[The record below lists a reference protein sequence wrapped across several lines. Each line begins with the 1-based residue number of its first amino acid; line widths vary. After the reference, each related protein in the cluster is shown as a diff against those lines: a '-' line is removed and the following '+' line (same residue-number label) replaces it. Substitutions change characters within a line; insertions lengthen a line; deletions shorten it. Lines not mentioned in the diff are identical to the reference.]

1 MTAGEGYRVTYVG
14 HATLLIEIGGVRL
27 LTDPLLRQHV
37 MHLRR
42 RSTPIPAHVYTNLD
56 AVLLSHL
63 HYDHLDLPSLRK
75 LGKTTRL
82 LVPVGAGALLRQQGF
97 DNVEEVRIGDPIH
110 FGSVAVT
117 PTFALHSGTRGPFG
131 PSAETLGFIIGQPAS
146 PTPPSTHSPARATN
160 IYFAGDTDIFP
171 EMADMAGSLDLALLP
186 VWGWGPTLGAGHM
199 DPLHAAEAARMLAP
213 RMAIPIHWGTFYPI
227 AMHHLLPS
235 FLVNPPQIFHAAVQ
249 KMAPEVAV
257 HILQPGQ
264 HFERLYE
271 S

>member
-1 MTAGEGYRVTYVG
+1 MTAGEGYRITYVG

-42 RSTPIPAHVYTNLD
+42 RSTPIPTHVYTKVD

-97 DNVEEVRIGDPIH
+97 ENVAEVRIGDPIH
-110 FGSVAVT
+110 FGSVTVT
-117 PTFALHSGTRGPFG
+117 PSFALHSGARGPFG
-131 PSAETLGFIIGQPAS
+131 PAAETLGFVVSQAP
-146 PTPPSTHSPARATN
+146 SPAAPLTSTTR

-171 EMADMAGSLDLALLP
+171 QMADMAGSLDLALLP

-199 DPLHAAEAARMLAP
+199 DPVRAAEAARILAP
-213 RMAIPIHWGTFYPI
+213 RATIPIHWGTFYPI

-235 FLVNPPQIFHAAVQ
+235 FLINPPQIFHAAVQ

-264 HFERLYE
+264 HFERRYE

>member
-1 MTAGEGYRVTYVG
+1 MSAGEGYRVTYVG

-27 LTDPLLRQHV
+27 LADPLLRQHV

-42 RSTPIPAHVYTNLD
+42 RSTPIPPHVYTNID

-82 LVPVGAGALLRQQGF
+82 LAPVGAGALLHQQGF
-97 DNVEEVRIGDPIH
+97 TNVEEVRIGDPVR

-131 PSAETLGFIIGQPAS
+131 PSAETLGFLIDQP
-146 PTPPSTHSPARATN
+146 TSPAHPLTR
-160 IYFAGDTDIFP
+160 IYFAGDTDIYP
-171 EMADMAGSLDLALLP
+171 EMADMAGALDLALLP

-199 DPLHAAEAARMLAP
+199 DPVRAAEAARILAP
-213 RMAIPIHWGTFYPI
+213 RATIPIHWGTFYPI

-235 FLVNPPQIFHAAVQ
+235 FLINPPQIFHTAVQ

-257 HILQPGQ
+257 RILQPGQ
-264 HFERLYE
+264 HYERLYD
-271 S
+271 

>member
-42 RSTPIPAHVYTNLD
+42 RSTPIPVNVYTNVD
-56 AVLLSHL
+56 GVLLSHL
-63 HYDHLDLPSLRK
+63 HYDHFDLPSLRK
-75 LGKTTRL
+75 LGKTTRV
-82 LVPVGAGALLRQQGF
+82 LVPVGAGILLRQQGF
-97 DNVEEVRIGDPIH
+97 VNVEEVRVGVPIH
-110 FGSVAVT
+110 FGSVTVT

-131 PSAETLGFIIGQPAS
+131 PSAETLGFIVS
-146 PTPPSTHSPARATN
+146 HTSSPAHPLAPTTR

-171 EMADMAGSLDLALLP
+171 KMADMAGSLDLALLP

-199 DPLHAAEAARMLAP
+199 DPLQAAEAARILAP

-235 FLVNPPQIFHAAVQ
+235 FLINPPQIFHAAVQ

-264 HFERLYE
+264 HYERLYE